1 MNCEVEQSFE
11 KLANDPKYQNILKTY
26 KYDIRNIIKILE
38 LEKMGID
45 IGILDNKQF
54 TKKANPL
61 DILILFFKERPV
73 KPVALQHV
81 DQRSTNQTVLTKVPF
96 AEDGVHGTDT
106 YNDKGELVRTEF
118 VVDTDTDTEAD
129 GCDSDSC
136 EFDSEPEP
144 DQIPVEPA
152 PKTKEYL
159 AMKLLDKKIA
169 EAKEEE
175 GSSNL
180 SFTQM
185 F

>member
-73 KPVALQHV
+73 KPVALQEDEHHLL
-81 DQRSTNQTVLTKVPF
+81 QTVLTKVPF

-144 DQIPVEPA
+144 DLIPVEPA
-152 PKTKEYL
+152 TKTKEYPM
-159 AMKLLDKKIA
+159 MKLLDKKIA
-169 EAKEEE
+169 EARKKA
-175 GSSNL
+175 
-180 SFTQM
+180 QAK
-185 F
+185 

>member
-1 MNCEVEQSFE
+1 MEFNSINNDSINVLE
-11 KLANDPKYQNILKTY
+11 KLVSNPKYQNLLD
-26 KYDIRNIIKILE
+26 YDIRTIIKILK
-38 LEKMGID
+38 LEQCGFDITVFNDDPNMKMSSID
-45 IGILDNKQF
+45 VLLYCFERNYI
-54 TKKANPL
+54 P
-61 DILILFFKERPV
+61 RPV
-73 KPVALQHV
+73 KP
-81 DQRSTNQTVLTKVPF
+81 VLTKVPF
-96 AEDGVHGTDT
+96 AEDGVHGTKT
-106 YNDKGELVRTEF
+106 YNDKGELVGTEF

-129 GCDSDSC
+129 GCDSDVC

-152 PKTKEYL
+152 PKRKEYF